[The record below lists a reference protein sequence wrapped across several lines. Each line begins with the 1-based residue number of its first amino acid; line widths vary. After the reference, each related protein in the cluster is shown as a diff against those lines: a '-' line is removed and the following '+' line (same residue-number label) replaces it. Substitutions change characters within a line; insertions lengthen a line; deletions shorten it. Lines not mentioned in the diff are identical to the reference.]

1 MDAVRMLFGRP
12 VKPRIDGPTVV
23 PVTASELESTRRE
36 AESAASKVED
46 FIQRLAGEQASLVSL
61 RQRLGELIHGGEDGA
76 EVLADIRLI
85 EDRVRGLEL
94 ALSLAQQK
102 QDQALTA
109 LTDLTKQAEAAKYA
123 QAMERLKRDALKI
136 DEALDTLEQ
145 ACTQA
150 AASMLTVQQLR
161 AGHAQSFVVT
171 CRLELQRFADIAIS
185 PLTGIPRP
193 PSRMM
198 KYQRWSDAL
207 PSATSNIGG
216 AAGGGTNE
224 VESRS

>member
-12 VKPRIDGPTVV
+12 VKPRIDGPTVA
-23 PVTASELESTRRE
+23 PVTASELDGLRRE
-36 AESAASKVED
+36 GEGTAAKVKELAE
-46 FIQRLAGEQASLVSL
+46 RLAGEQASLVAL

-145 ACTQA
+145 SCTQA
-150 AASMLTVQQLR
+150 ATSMLTIQQLR
-161 AGHAQSFVVT
+161 AGHAPSFIVT

-198 KYQRWSDAL
+198 KYSRWSESIPAV
-207 PSATSNIGG
+207 TEHGG
-216 AAGGGTNE
+216 SRVADGQE